1 MPAQNLEVMEVK
13 VFARNETG
21 WAQVRAHP
29 RRRVRRRAAGGPVNG
44 RKPKQHHV
52 IKKGLHG
59 SNKQKTPLLCD
70 TTNNIGQ
77 YQTF

>member
-1 MPAQNLEVMEVK
+1 VGQYAKNNEQRLGRGFLE
-13 VFARNETG
+13 R
-21 WAQVRAHP
+21 
-29 RRRVRRRAAGGPVNG
+29 
-44 RKPKQHHV
+44 
-52 IKKGLHG
+52 KKGLHG

>member
-1 MPAQNLEVMEVK
+1 MPKTMNKDWGGFLE
-13 VFARNETG
+13 R
-21 WAQVRAHP
+21 
-29 RRRVRRRAAGGPVNG
+29 
-44 RKPKQHHV
+44 
-52 IKKGLHG
+52 KKGLHG